1 MIFESKFVILLK
13 VKITLLWSLCLCST
27 QKHMHA
33 LEFFSPHDYFGLDW
47 FPFSFF
53 NLAQFM
59 WLDYYLFVHLVYFCV
74 NNFVSNRLNSPFFDL
89 ALWNVQ
95 VWSQIFE
102 TKVRWLFS
110 AETAN
115 LHVALFLNRFFHS
128 DPLLLHQRC
137 KRRQLLLELF
147 GICLGEQAQQV
158 KNIVLYKVK

>member
-1 MIFESKFVILLK
+1 
-13 VKITLLWSLCLCST
+13 
-27 QKHMHA
+27 
-33 LEFFSPHDYFGLDW
+33 
-47 FPFSFF
+47 
-53 NLAQFM
+53 
-59 WLDYYLFVHLVYFCV
+59 
-74 NNFVSNRLNSPFFDL
+74 
-89 ALWNVQ
+89 

-128 DPLLLHQRC
+128 DPLLIHQRC